1 MLELIQQAKVKG
13 LLTNILLIRK
23 TGRVILNNSRFSSLI
38 YRIIDTPDRWI
49 EDYLDVM
56 NQILDETDSFD
67 EPYNFT
73 ELEVGDRIISTLKQ
87 SGDALNAVNTF
98 MDKSC
103 FKMVILNRHLEPIYY
118 NQNAEGLF
126 KHLFNPRDH
135 KKIKP
140 SLEKVL
146 ITSFEENKAS
156 TLNALTALDFID
168 ENGDQVYLGS
178 IQSKRADKSRSSLL
192 HFLMVPD
199 QNNQDYVLNS
209 KLIDKY
215 EFTDKEQKVVQNLIH
230 GHSIKEI
237 AEQSFVSDNTVK
249 THLKAIF
256 RKTDTNSQTSVVL
269 LVLTHESQKLDS
281 YFESDLADCAHSE
294 STNNDCEITLND
306 GHKITYCDYGPKHGR
321 PLIVFHNGYGC
332 RLSIP
337 NNYSDICE
345 RNNRRIII
353 LDRPGIGKTPYIK
366 EHPKGWN
373 NRFFSFI
380 DRLGLEDYEVLAS
393 IVGAQLAV
401 NLATDADQ
409 RLKKLILCAPII
421 TNNQSDI
428 KQLKGILSPTSR
440 LVKASK
446 RFATKIHQLWL
457 KSICLDLETYY
468 KSMLQSSMGSA
479 ERDQF
484 EKDGTLQLLTDVFKE
499 AASADKKGISSE
511 LVYCLSPMNLDF
523 KKIHTPI
530 EIWYGTEDKRI
541 SLEGLKEIT
550 KELPNCKY
558 NVREGYSE
566 HIYYGLFEEIIR

>member
-1 MLELIQQAKVKG
+1 M
-13 LLTNILLIRK
+13 
-23 TGRVILNNSRFSSLI
+23 NNSRFSSLI
-38 YRIIDTPDRWI
+38 YRIIGKPDRWH

-87 SGDALNAVNTF
+87 SSDALNAVNTL

-103 FKMVILNRHLEPIYY
+103 FKMVILNKHLKPIYY

-126 KHLFNPRDH
+126 KHLLNPSNH
-135 KKIKP
+135 EKIK
-140 SLEKVL
+140 SGLEKAL
-146 ITSFEENKAS
+146 ITSFEKDKAD
-156 TLNALTALDFID
+156 TLNALIALDYTD
-168 ENGDQVYLGS
+168 ENDDQIYLRS
-178 IQSKRADKSRSSLL
+178 IQSKRADKSRPSLL

-199 QNNQDYVLNS
+199 QNNQDYALNRN
-209 KLIDKY
+209 LIDKY
-215 EFTDKEQKVVQNLIH
+215 EFTDKEQKVVQSLIH
-230 GHSIKEI
+230 GHTIKEI
-237 AEQSFVSDNTVK
+237 AEHSFVSDNTVK

-269 LVLTHESQKLDS
+269 LVLTHESQILDS
-281 YFESDLADCAHSE
+281 YFESDLAGTGHSE
-294 STNNDCEITLND
+294 SSNNDREITLED

-321 PLIVFHNGYGC
+321 PLIVFHSGYGC

-337 NNYSDICE
+337 RNYYDICE

-366 EHPKGWN
+366 NHPEGWN
-373 NRFFSFI
+373 NRFLSFI
-380 DRLGLEDYEVLAS
+380 DRLGLEDYELLAS
-393 IVGAQLAV
+393 IIGAQLAV
-401 NLATDADQ
+401 NLAADADQ

-421 TNNQSDI
+421 TNKQADI
-428 KQLKGILSPTSR
+428 RHLTGILSPTSR
-440 LVKASK
+440 LVKTSK
-446 RFATKIHQLWL
+446 RFATEIYQLWL
-457 KSICLDLETYY
+457 KSVSLNLETHY
-468 KSMLQSSMGSA
+468 KSMLQSSLGSA

-484 EKDGTLQLLTDVFKE
+484 KSDGTLQLLIDVFKE
-499 AASADKKGISSE
+499 AASADIKGISSE
-511 LVYCLSPMNLDF
+511 LIYCLSPMNLDF

-530 EIWYGTEDKRI
+530 EIWYGSEDKRI
-541 SLEGLKEIT
+541 SLKGLKEIT